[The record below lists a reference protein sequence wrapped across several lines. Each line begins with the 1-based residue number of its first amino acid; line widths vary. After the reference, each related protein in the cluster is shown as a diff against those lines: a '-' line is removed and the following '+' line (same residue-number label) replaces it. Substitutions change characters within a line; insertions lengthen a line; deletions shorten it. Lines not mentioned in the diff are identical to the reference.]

1 MDTHEV
7 EVQPEPAAVEVVEDA
22 PAPAPEEAVAAEQV
36 VAPEA
41 AVARDAGNWAKTVK
55 TLTVGEVASGAVN
68 LNVEGR
74 RVVSPLQGFGRLWQ
88 KTYRMRFGQVHVP
101 PKDVIR
107 AWKQNFPKFWPEQGK
122 FFGSLSGIAPG
133 EVAVLNLAMAGRAK
147 LSTGI
152 MVMYADDESFT
163 FMDPEGHMFAGWI
176 TFSAYELDGETVAQ
190 VQPLIRANDP
200 LFELGMPV
208 ILRKEDRFW
217 EQVLRNLAGHFLV
230 EGEFSKEAVCV
241 DRHRQW
247 KYWKNVRHNAMIR
260 SLLHPLGRP
269 FRALAAMFRRKRPG

>member
-1 MDTHEV
+1 MERNDV
-7 EVQPEPAAVEVVEDA
+7 EASTEREPAVAGRGDA
-22 PAPAPEEAVAAEQV
+22 EPVMAEPPPAG
-36 VAPEA
+36 
-41 AVARDAGNWAKTVK
+41 RDAGYWAKSVK
-55 TLTVGEVASGAVN
+55 TLSVGEVAPGAVN

-88 KTYRMRFGQVHVP
+88 KTYRIRFGKVQVP
-101 PKDVIR
+101 PRDVIR
-107 AWKQNFPKFWPEQGK
+107 AWKQNFPRFWPEQGK
-122 FFGSLSGIAPG
+122 FFGSLTGIAPG

-152 MVMYADDESFT
+152 MVMYADEESFT

-176 TFSAYELDGETVAQ
+176 TFSSYEDDGETVAQ

-200 LFELGMPV
+200 IFELGMPV

-217 EQVLRNLAGHFLV
+217 EQVLRNLAGYFLV
-230 EGEFSKEAVCV
+230 DGEFSKESVCV
-241 DRHRQW
+241 DRRRQW
-247 KYWKNVRHNAMIR
+247 RYWTNVRHNAMIR

-269 FRALAAMFRRKRPG
+269 FRALGRALRRKRTA

>member
-7 EVQPEPAAVEVVEDA
+7 EVQEATQTEPTDASAA
-22 PAPAPEEAVAAEQV
+22 PAGDD
-36 VAPEA
+36 VAP
-41 AVARDAGNWAKTVK
+41 AVSRDAGYWAKSVK
-55 TLTVGEVASGAVN
+55 TLTVGEVSSEAVN

-74 RVVSPLQGFGRLWQ
+74 RVVSPLQGFGKLWQ

-107 AWKQNFPKFWPEQGK
+107 AWKQKFPKFWPDQGK

-152 MVMYADDESFT
+152 MVMYADEESFT

-176 TFSAYELDGETVAQ
+176 TFSSYEQDGETVAQ

-230 EGEFSKEAVCV
+230 EGEFTKEAVCV

-247 KYWKNVRHNAMIR
+247 KYWKNVWHNAMIR

-269 FRALAAMFRRKRPG
+269 FRAIGRAFGKLFRREKKG